1 MTSFAP
7 ALLLIASLQAAPVRV
22 EVLPATADVAIDA
35 AVTLSARVL
44 DADGEILTDAAP
56 RWLSLSPE
64 LFTVDQGGRVTG
76 IRPGKGQ
83 IAAVIGGTIAGFAD
97 VTVPQLGASSLD
109 VTPLAP
115 IVAGTSAPIRVTAT
129 TRLGERLDE
138 PDLTYESGS
147 PEVAGVDALGRVY
160 GRSPG
165 IAAITVRSGA
175 TVRTSRV
182 TVEQNR
188 GLSFAVQ
195 PAGATIRTGDVV
207 RFRVEARSEGRSS
220 GPEISPAWT
229 LAGVGAQID
238 TDGPEGVFVA
248 EEPGRYV
255 VYAVIGEEVV
265 RSTNIDVAERQAE
278 SELVKVGR
286 GAISTHHSGD
296 MWAFEG
302 LDGRDYVYVGTYM
315 HDWMKVW
322 DVTDGGNPVLTDSLQ
337 LDARRIND
345 VKIHENNRVA
355 IVTRE
360 GASDRQNGMVL
371 LDLADPAH
379 PSILSEYKET
389 VTGGV
394 HNVWILGG
402 DDLVYACHNGTSDM
416 HIIDISDP
424 ASPVEIGR
432 WGLDK
437 QGKTLHDV
445 IVQDGYAYLSY
456 WNDGV
461 VTLDVGA
468 GTHGG
473 TSREPTFVSQF
484 KYPIGNTH
492 VAWRH
497 GRYLFL
503 GDEIFPPGWDA
514 ERPIEAR
521 GYIHVVDFAD
531 IENPVEVAKY
541 EVPEA
546 GAHNVWVDDDKLYI
560 GYYQAGLRVVDI
572 SGELR
577 GDLYKQG
584 REIASFVPVDDDMV
598 VPNWP
603 MTWGAQVFKGR
614 IFSSDLNSGIWVTE
628 LRQRRVVF

>member
-1 MTSFAP
+1 M
-7 ALLLIASLQAAPVRV
+7 
-22 EVLPATADVAIDA
+22 
-35 AVTLSARVL
+35 
-44 DADGEILTDAAP
+44 
-56 RWLSLSPE
+56 
-64 LFTVDQGGRVTG
+64 TG

-238 TDGPEGVFVA
+238 TDGREGVFVA

-360 GASDRQNGMVL
+360 GASDRRNGMVL

-402 DDLVYACHNGTSDM
+402 DDLVYACHNGTSDV

>member
-7 ALLLIASLQAAPVRV
+7 ALLLIASLQAAPARV

-238 TDGPEGVFVA
+238 TDGREGVFVA

-360 GASDRQNGMVL
+360 GASDRRNGMVL

-402 DDLVYACHNGTSDM
+402 DDLVYACHNGTSDV